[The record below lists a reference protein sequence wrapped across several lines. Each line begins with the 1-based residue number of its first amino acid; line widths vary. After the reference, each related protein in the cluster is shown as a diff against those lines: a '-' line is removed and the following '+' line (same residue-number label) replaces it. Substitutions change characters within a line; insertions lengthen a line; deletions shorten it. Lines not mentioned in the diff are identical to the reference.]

1 MNSVSS
7 ASITGMVVSLILCVA
22 APVALCILLKRKT
35 GAKLSDMFLGVV
47 IFILFARFLEQLLHM
62 AMLSAFGEKLTG
74 NLWLSALYGGAA
86 AAVFEE
92 FGRLIAMKYLLDN
105 QLEKDTALMYGVGHG
120 GIEALTIGALTCV
133 SNLATVSMINGGK
146 LESALAGLDEA
157 ARATSLETISQLWTL
172 PSYLFYMVGV
182 ERLIAFALQICL
194 SYLVYRAVR
203 YHRRGFFLA
212 AMGIHFA
219 VDALAALLKDAVPI
233 PALEAILAVIVIV
246 TAIFTVRLYR
256 GETEKA
262 VSD

>member
-1 MNSVSS
+1 MNTVSS

-62 AMLSAFGEKLTG
+62 AMLSAFGERLTG

-92 FGRLIAMKYLLDN
+92 FGRLVAMKYFLGS
-105 QLEKDTALMYGVGHG
+105 QLKKEDALMYGVGHG
-120 GIEALTIGALTCV
+120 GIEALTIGTLTCV
-133 SNLATVSMINGGK
+133 SNLAT
-146 LESALAGLDEA
+146 ESALAGLDEA

-219 VDALAALLKDAVPI
+219 VDALGALLKDAVPV
-233 PALEAILAVIVIV
+233 PVLEAILAAIVIV

>member
-1 MNSVSS
+1 MIGEKTRKLVY
-7 ASITGMVVSLILCVA
+7 A
-22 APVALCILLKRKT
+22 A
-35 GAKLSDMFLGVV
+35 
-47 IFILFARFLEQLLHM
+47 LFAALTCVMTMIVKIPVPATGGYVNLGDCVVLLAGWVLGPM
-62 AMLSAFGEKLTG
+62 
-74 NLWLSALYGGAA
+74 YGGAA

-133 SNLATVSMINGGK
+133 SNLATVSIINGGK

-246 TAIFTVRLYR
+246 TAVFTIRLYR
-256 GETEKA
+256 AEAGSA
-262 VSD
+262 VSN